1 MPSVRLAVP
10 SLDRFIPF
18 VQAGAGY
25 FLMNIDD
32 GEIQIL
38 TDAVDSEIFVPA
50 SVPGEKRSV
59 FGYMA
64 SGGVG
69 SNSK

>member
-1 MPSVRLAVP
+1 M
-10 SLDRFIPF
+10 D
-18 VQAGAGY
+18 
-25 FLMNIDD
+25 IDD